1 MEEDSFMASRDKN
14 RDKEKRATDLLRRS
28 LAAPAGA
35 SGSGIGACPD
45 PEILAGYAER
55 SLDADEASRWN
66 LHFSQCARCREQL
79 AALIRSVPPTGTA
92 AEKPSRAPG
101 RSWTADWDWRWIAPA
116 TAMVLFV
123 AVVALFRPPHKPA
136 EQSSSPLVA
145 MNQPAASPAASTP
158 TNVTAGPESAPAA
171 DASAPNSPSAANSV
185 ARISPNMSAAKS
197 EVAPPPMPRALDDK
211 KQTLAL
217 KNLPLSNRNYTELD
231 KVAKPAAAPTADA
244 SLQAGNA
251 STPVGASESVTV
263 TAAATPVM
271 SPARTAAAPVP
282 PDISN
287 STAAGAITPAP
298 ATALK
303 SARTQHMS
311 SAVATGRSF
320 AQTESVVVEAGDAT
334 SPRTAVRTPDP
345 QVLWRIS
352 SGRFVE
358 RSSDAGATWRVQW
371 TSPNAHLVGGAAP
384 TADTCW
390 LVGRDAM
397 ILLTT
402 DGRKWSTITPPTDAD
417 FVSVAATDASS
428 ATVTTTDGRKFETS
442 DGGKHWTHA
451 P

>member
-14 RDKEKRATDLLRRS
+14 RDKDKPAADLLRRS

-35 SGSGIGACPD
+35 PGSGVDACPD
-45 PEILAGYAER
+45 PEILAAYAER
-55 SLDADEASRWN
+55 SLDAGEASRWN

-79 AALIRSVPPTGTA
+79 AVLIRSVPPTGAA

-101 RSWTADWDWRWIAPA
+101 RAWTADWDWRWIAPA

-136 EQSSSPLVA
+136 EQSLVA
-145 MNQPAASPAASTP
+145 MNQPAAPPAASTP
-158 TNVTAGPESAPAA
+158 AIATAAPESAPAA
-171 DASAPNSPSAANSV
+171 DVLAPNPPSAANSL
-185 ARISPNMSAAKS
+185 ARISPNMSSAKS
-197 EVAPPPMPRALDDK
+197 EVAPAPLPRALPK
-211 KQTLAL
+211 KEQDQADTSLS
-217 KNLPLSNRNYTELD
+217 LSNRNYTDLD
-231 KVAKPAAAPTADA
+231 KVAKAAAAPTADA
-244 SLQAGNA
+244 LLQAGKA
-251 STPVGASESVTV
+251 SAPVSASESVTV
-263 TAAATPVM
+263 AAAAAPAM
-271 SPARTAAAPVP
+271 SPARASAAPVP

-287 STAAGAITPAP
+287 STAAGAISPAP
-298 ATALK
+298 SAALK
-303 SARTQHMS
+303 SGRTEHMS

-334 SPRTAVRTPDP
+334 SPRTVVPTPDP
-345 QVLWRIS
+345 QVLWRFS

-358 RSSDAGATWRVQW
+358 RSSDAGATWHVQW

-428 ATVTTTDGRKFETS
+428 ATVTTTDGRKFTTS
-442 DGGKHWTHA
+442 DSGKHWTPA